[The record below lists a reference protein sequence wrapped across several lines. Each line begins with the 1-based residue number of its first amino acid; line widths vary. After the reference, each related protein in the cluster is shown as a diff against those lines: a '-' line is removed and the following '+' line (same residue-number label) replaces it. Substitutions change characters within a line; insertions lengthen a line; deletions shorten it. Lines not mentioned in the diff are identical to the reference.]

1 MRPLPIR
8 LRVVWALGNGHCP
21 VPFKKGAG
29 GRSRIFLGDLEA
41 QFDYSQFMAPHEM
54 GTSMIYHMMLKQ
66 SNCFYEL
73 SLPRRVGCSNSS
85 QWGTGKIKLNNNIL
99 GFFSW

>member
-1 MRPLPIR
+1 M
-8 LRVVWALGNGHCP
+8 
-21 VPFKKGAG
+21 
-29 GRSRIFLGDLEA
+29 GDLEA